1 MEANKKSGVSLWFL
15 RDIDAQLDDL
25 VRTQIKS
32 FVTVTGVILAICVLV
47 LLSIAIRCFT
57 LVNHVGLEKASLIH
71 RWLCYLLVAFQTFLF
86 MPVLDIIIR
95 TMFTQNVSAD
105 AEVSEIS
112 RYIIGTAA
120 LLFLAILMAYIVRI
134 FNVCVPADLIPWC
147 SPIS

>member
-1 MEANKKSGVSLWFL
+1 
-15 RDIDAQLDDL
+15 
-25 VRTQIKS
+25 
-32 FVTVTGVILAICVLV
+32 
-47 LLSIAIRCFT
+47 
-57 LVNHVGLEKASLIH
+57 
-71 RWLCYLLVAFQTFLF
+71 

-95 TMFTQNVSAD
+95 TMFTQNVPAD
-105 AEVSEIS
+105 AEVSDIS